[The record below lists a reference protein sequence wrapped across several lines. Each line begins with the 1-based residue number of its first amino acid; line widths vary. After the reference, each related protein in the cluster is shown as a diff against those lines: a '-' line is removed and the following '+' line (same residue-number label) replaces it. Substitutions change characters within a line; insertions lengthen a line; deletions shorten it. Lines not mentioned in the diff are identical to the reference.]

1 MFVDVYPWPNPPQ
14 FFSWIRSGL
23 PQQSRAELITHVRQ
37 WPVCSCCMVATVLL
51 RSSWFPWTIVEFS
64 PARKW
69 WFGKEISFQTPC
81 GFIFRFHNYAG
92 IQWFCSHPE
101 IPHIFTWRFLSW
113 TVAEA
118 HQCFLQNIIVC
129 IFFTTKRTYSFCI
142 SHSTTWETA
151 RHHVVQL
158 VTSHSYKQCYSIFL
172 MFGAFTSFKDG
183 IVEPSSWGW
192 PQWVWIIYQ
201 SMTCSTSPAHLSVAA
216 FRCLAM
222 EAVPVPRGRLRCMKR
237 CVSVWR
243 WCSHW
248 EGSHVHH
255 D

>member
-1 MFVDVYPWPNPPQ
+1 MSKPAWKIYTCIQCIDVCGCVPWPNPPQ

-37 WPVCSCCMVATVLL
+37 WPVCSCCIVATVLL

-129 IFFTTKRTYSFCI
+129 IFLQLRELI
-142 SHSTTWETA
+142 HSASATA
-151 RHHVVQL
+151 PRE
-158 VTSHSYKQCYSIFL
+158 KQQ
-172 MFGAFTSFKDG
+172 G
-183 IVEPSSWGW
+183 IMLSSW
-192 PQWVWIIYQ
+192 
-201 SMTCSTSPAHLSVAA
+201 
-216 FRCLAM
+216 
-222 EAVPVPRGRLRCMKR
+222 
-237 CVSVWR
+237 
-243 WCSHW
+243 
-248 EGSHVHH
+248 
-255 D
+255 